1 MKALQIKKLHI
12 DMMMTRNVL
21 DILTVIPRD
30 EIYSKGI
37 PYVKSIILPVII
49 GDENEMVKMGQFWK
63 YFKKHWCSDK
73 KYIATWNINE
83 PSNEGYL
90 ELINRTN
97 NALERYNRSL
107 NEMFP
112 MAHPS
117 LLAFI
122 KVLEEESRKVVKYVM
137 NISLGHEIAP
147 DHLPC
152 SYGGIPLI
160 YKTYNVAVTE
170 SV

>member
-1 MKALQIKKLHI
+1 
-12 DMMMTRNVL
+12 
-21 DILTVIPRD
+21 
-30 EIYSKGI
+30 
-37 PYVKSIILPVII
+37 
-49 GDENEMVKMGQFWK
+49 MVKMGQFWK
-63 YFKKHWCSDK
+63 YFKKHWCSDE

-83 PSNEGYL
+83 PSNEGHI

-112 MAHPS
+112 TPHPS

-122 KVLEEESRKVVKYVM
+122 KVLEEEGRNRVTYVT

-147 DHLPC
+147 IHLPC

-160 YKTYNVAVTE
+160 YKKFTVAITE